1 MAEVIPIGSSVRI
14 GVIDAGDLRAGMQL
28 LDSTYLAYGVVSE
41 IRRIYRDGGRGGYY
55 EYRLE
60 GGNRFLPPSILP
72 LGCAVGVVTEIT
84 GVRG

>member
-1 MAEVIPIGSSVRI
+1 MPEVIPVGASVTI
-14 GVIDAGDLRAGMQL
+14 AVIDAGDLRAGMNL

-41 IRRIYRDGGRGGYY
+41 IHRIYKDGGRGGHY

-60 GGNRFLPPSILP
+60 GGNKFLPPSILP

-84 GVRG
+84 

>member
-1 MAEVIPIGSSVRI
+1 MTEVIPIGASVTI
-14 GVIDAGDLRAGMQL
+14 DVIDAGDLRAGMKL

-41 IRRIYRDGGRGGYY
+41 IRRIYRDGGRGGHY

-60 GGNRFLPPSILP
+60 GGNKFLPPSILP

-84 GVRG
+84 